1 MKRVLFAAV
10 VVLVGLVSTP
20 AFAQT
25 AQTFEYQSNSYH
37 VVSHVDAAH
46 AQQVAHRLEAMA
58 QLYNTHFRFPMEDL
72 STRMRVRIF
81 ADKQQYDAYLR
92 RVLNETR
99 EGFVYLHY
107 RDLAKSELVGYQNET
122 LGRSFVHQAFVQ
134 YLRAFIANPPLW
146 LREGFAVYF
155 EAVEYDADFDAA
167 IYRENLAWLET
178 LRSIV
183 ERGGTSFTLESLL
196 ALSID
201 EARTRVDEF
210 YPIAW
215 GMVSYLLN
223 TSQPEVNRILWDSI
237 SALDPNA
244 SLAENGSRVYRQAF
258 RWADPEGLV
267 EGFVDYVTQRRSFR
281 GWVEYGAEQYGAGNM
296 DGAERAFVQ
305 AIALNGTNYVPYYY
319 LGLINY
325 ERQNYE
331 LADYYYQSA
340 LSRGADESIT
350 LYALGVNAYA
360 ANRFEDAISYL
371 EMTIER
377 DPAFR
382 DRAENILVRMRS

>member
-1 MKRVLFAAV
+1 M
-10 VVLVGLVSTP
+10 
-20 AFAQT
+20 
-25 AQTFEYQSNSYH
+25 
-37 VVSHVDAAH
+37 
-46 AQQVAHRLEAMA
+46 
-58 QLYNTHFRFPMEDL
+58 
-72 STRMRVRIF
+72 
-81 ADKQQYDAYLR
+81 
-92 RVLNETR
+92 
-99 EGFVYLHY
+99 
-107 RDLAKSELVGYQNET
+107 
-122 LGRSFVHQAFVQ
+122 
-134 YLRAFIANPPLW
+134 
-146 LREGFAVYF
+146 
-155 EAVEYDADFDAA
+155 
-167 IYRENLAWLET
+167 
-178 LRSIV
+178 
-183 ERGGTSFTLESLL
+183 
-196 ALSID
+196 
-201 EARTRVDEF
+201 
-210 YPIAW
+210 
-215 GMVSYLLN
+215 
-223 TSQPEVNRILWDSI
+223 
-237 SALDPNA
+237 DPNA